1 MCSPQAVI
9 ICFSSTSSAQR
20 RQSCLPDWCEASS
33 LEEKGRNLA
42 QSDSNSSFLRL
53 YLDVVQLHF
62 QKAALPYAVGL
73 PWDTLCRAQ
82 RRAKLAF
89 SLFSQKRMWLDL
101 CHSPH
106 MVKHSHLA
114 PWRHL
119 HLLRI
124 ANKPPEGS
132 GCRQR
137 NRHVLAEGNA
147 ECHFIS
153 SGCRLDHSTQYQNTP
168 ETLLDSYAANQKIIR
183 NMAGGLFSNRG
194 FLKSS
199 FFAQLPL

>member
-1 MCSPQAVI
+1 MWCSYI
-9 ICFSSTSSAQR
+9 FR
-20 RQSCLPDWCEASS
+20 RL
-33 LEEKGRNLA
+33 
-42 QSDSNSSFLRL
+42 
-53 YLDVVQLHF
+53 
-62 QKAALPYAVGL
+62 
-73 PWDTLCRAQ
+73 
-82 RRAKLAF
+82 
-89 SLFSQKRMWLDL
+89 L
-101 CHSPH
+101 CHMLWDCPGTHCAELRGELSWHFPSFPRKGCGWTSATRPTWLST
-106 MVKHSHLA
+106 VT
-114 PWRHL
+114 
-119 HLLRI
+119 LLLGGTCTCSELPTNR
-124 ANKPPEGS
+124 PEGS